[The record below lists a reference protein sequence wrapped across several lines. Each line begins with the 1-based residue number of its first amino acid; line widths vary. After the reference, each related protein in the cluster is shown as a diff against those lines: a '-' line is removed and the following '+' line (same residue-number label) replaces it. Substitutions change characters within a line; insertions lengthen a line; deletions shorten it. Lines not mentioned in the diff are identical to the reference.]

1 MSRRLL
7 GGLLLLALV
16 AGGCSN
22 GADGADGADEVTTSA
37 APVTQAEAVDPP
49 GDPSDDP
56 CPTGAPESLVPE
68 VVRTLEHDPNAY
80 TQGLV
85 VHDGRL
91 FESTGLEGRSSI
103 RELDP
108 ASGRVLRSEP
118 LDDDV
123 FGEGLAVG
131 AAGRLVQL
139 TWTDGI
145 AYERDADTFEELGRF
160 EYDGEGWGLTTL
172 ADGRLVMS
180 DGSDELVIRDPATF
194 EALDSITVQRQGDA
208 ADRLNELEFDGTHV
222 GANRYQTDEVLRIDL
237 DCGLVTG
244 VLDVGDLTR
253 AARAA
258 ATEGDPSPEVS
269 NGIAHLPGTDRYLLT
284 GKRWPT
290 MYEVTLRPAR

>member
-16 AGGCSN
+16 AGGCSDGAE
-22 GADGADGADEVTTSA
+22 GADGANEGTTTA
-37 APVTQAEAVDPP
+37 APVTPADMVDPP
-49 GDPSDDP
+49 GDPSDP
-56 CPTGAPESLVPE
+56 CRTGAPESLVPE

-131 AAGRLVQL
+131 DDGRLVQL

-222 GANRYQTDEVLRIDL
+222 WANRYQTDEVLRIDL

-253 AARAA
+253 AARDA